1 MDKWI
6 SRNGMIGLRCIMGCQ
21 CQDASEEG
29 PKEQL
34 NDEGEMK
41 PDRDHY

>member
-1 MDKWI
+1 MGYYVWI
-6 SRNGMIGLRCIMGCQ
+6 KGCQ
-21 CQDASEEG
+21 YQDASEEG

>member
-1 MDKWI
+1 MGYYVWI
-6 SRNGMIGLRCIMGCQ
+6 KGCQ
-21 CQDASEEG
+21 CQDASGEG